1 MVVFD
6 KKFQA
11 LLDRIAESR
20 KRGEPM
26 EKGFELAEAFLAAQP
41 AAYAD
46 SRRGELLAQ
55 VKMLH
60 KQAPPIEQMFSAKA
74 DQEG

>member
-11 LLDRIAESR
+11 LLERIAESR
-20 KRGEPM
+20 KHGERM

-41 AAYAD
+41 AAYAN
-46 SRRGELLAQ
+46 SRCDELWAQ
-55 VKMLH
+55 VKMFLT
-60 KQAPPIEQMFSAKA
+60 QAPPIEQMFSAKT